1 MRALSFPRWRAVR
14 DPFQDGL
21 DLFTAPFDLLRSYGE
36 LTPRLD
42 LRETDDEIVVSADV
56 PGVAPEDLELEIHED
71 VLTLKG
77 ERKAETEKD
86 DERGHTRERVFGSFH
101 RRIRLPAPVDASQA
115 EAKHE
120 NGVVTIRLPK
130 SEEARPRRI
139 AVRAS

>member
-21 DLFTAPFDLLRSYGE
+21 DLFTAPFELLHSFAE

-42 LRETDDEIVVSADV
+42 LRETDEEIVVSADV
-56 PGVAPEDLELEIHED
+56 PGVAPEDLDLEIHES

-86 DERGHTRERVFGSFH
+86 DERAHTRERVFGSFS
-101 RRIRLPAPVDASQA
+101 RQVRLPAPVDASKA
-115 EAKHE
+115 EAEHK

-130 SEEARPRRI
+130 SAEARPRRI
-139 AVRAS
+139 EVRSS